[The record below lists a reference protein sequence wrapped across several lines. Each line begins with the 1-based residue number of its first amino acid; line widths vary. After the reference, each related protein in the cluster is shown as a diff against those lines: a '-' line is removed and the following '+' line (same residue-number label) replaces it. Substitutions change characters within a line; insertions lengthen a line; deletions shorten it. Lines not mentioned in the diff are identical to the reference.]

1 MLAKYG
7 LLALA
12 LIAAWFVL
20 LRPALASAE
29 KRRKPD
35 STPPA
40 SADLAPCP
48 ECGVFRL
55 PGGDC
60 DCTRPPAPRA

>member
-7 LLALA
+7 LLAVA
-12 LIAAWFVL
+12 LIAAWFIL
-20 LRPALASAE
+20 LRPALAAGR
-29 KRRKPD
+29 KRGKPD
-35 STPPA
+35 RPPPE

-55 PGGDC
+55 PGGEC
-60 DCTRPPAPRA
+60 DCTRPPAHRE

>member
-20 LRPALASAE
+20 LRPALAAG
-29 KRRKPD
+29 RRQGRPKAPP
-35 STPPA
+35 PPA
-40 SADLAPCP
+40 ADLAPCP
-48 ECGVFRL
+48 QCGVFRL

-60 DCTRPPAPRA
+60 DCTRPPAPRP